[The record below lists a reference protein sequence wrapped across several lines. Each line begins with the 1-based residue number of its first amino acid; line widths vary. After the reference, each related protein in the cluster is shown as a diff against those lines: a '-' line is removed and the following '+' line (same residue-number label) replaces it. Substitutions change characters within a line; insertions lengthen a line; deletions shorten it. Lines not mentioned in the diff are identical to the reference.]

1 MQSSHFPT
9 DTMDRI
15 ALDFP
20 GRIGFY
26 VEDLTSGTTHQ
37 HNADQRFPTASIC
50 KLPILIELFRQAEE
64 DKLSLDERRRISGDF
79 SRSMGALRLLED
91 EPELSLR
98 DCCRLMICDSDDMIT
113 DFLLQVVGAESVDA
127 TMTTLGLP
135 NTRVRMPMGRWHY
148 LMAGMGDQPFN
159 RENDARLL
167 AKFAAGEIDYASLP
181 FSDSLENNVTTP
193 REIGQLLGRIFR
205 GEIVSPSASAAML
218 DLLRCGRDRRM
229 IPRYVSPEIPIAHKY
244 GSSGRIRSDVG
255 ILFLPEKPLI
265 VSALAVADE
274 NGEQALDAI
283 ARISHLAVAAL
294 APECVTPIT

>member
-1 MQSSHFPT
+1 MEDSCFPT
-9 DTMDRI
+9 DGMNQI

-20 GRIGFY
+20 GRFGFY
-26 VEDLTSGTTHQ
+26 VEDLTTGIAHQ

-50 KLPILIELFRQAEE
+50 KLPIMIELFRQVEE
-64 DKLSLDERRRISGDF
+64 GKLALDERRRIAADI

-113 DFLLQVVGAESVDA
+113 DFLLQVVGTDSVDA
-127 TMTTLGLP
+127 AMTALGLP

-148 LMAGMGDQPFN
+148 LMAGMGDQPFT

-167 AKFAAGEIDYASLP
+167 AKFASGAIDYTSLP
-181 FSDSLENNVTTP
+181 FRGSPENNVTTP
-193 REIGQLLGRIFR
+193 QEMGLLLGRIFR
-205 GEIVSPSASAAML
+205 GEIVNPPASTAML
-218 DLLRCGRDRRM
+218 ELLRRGRDRRM
-229 IPRYVSPEIPIAHKY
+229 IPRYVAPEIPIAHKY
-244 GSSGRIRSDVG
+244 GSSGRIRGDVG

-283 ARISHLAVAAL
+283 ARISRLAVAGL
-294 APECVTPIT
+294 APECVTPMT